1 MRPGDRDA
9 IEHHQG
15 LDSYG
20 LEERAVFDLP
30 QALGTCI
37 LGLAGKPLAQTHDSG
52 REVGARLGGTRRI
65 AINCADDQGI
75 GGIVQCVVR
84 RDGTNHGEQR
94 SSLRRGERAQ
104 FHGPGAR
111 RQQRGQRTAE
121 RNHPGQYAHST
132 HERAAINAL
141 HRTGMRFHFKR
152 VCLVQLTDSTHSEQE
167 PAVQRTGGQSPLR
180 YSSPMKYETRLIW
193 ILTITF
199 GFVFLDRNAASF
211 LMPLIASD
219 LHFSNSQVGLVA
231 SALSFTWAIA
241 AFLGGAYSDR
251 TGNRKSF
258 LLIAVVAFSLCS
270 FASGLAASFATLL
283 AARLLMGL
291 FEGPI
296 LPICQSLVA
305 IESSA
310 GKRGNNMGVMQN
322 FGSNLLGSF
331 VAPLALVAIASAFH
345 WRWAFFVAG
354 VPGLIMAAVIA
365 KFVRQPAATI
375 VPTGGSAQA
384 PAPAPPGE
392 TGMGYR
398 EMLRHRNLWLC
409 MVMAIFMVAWMVLGW
424 AFLPL
429 FFTKV
434 RHISNG
440 EMSVL
445 MSVLGVSAASFSF
458 VVPRL
463 SDRFGRRPIIVIFNF
478 VGLLVPFAAL
488 YFRGSDF
495 ILGALIFFGWS
506 ASGTFPLFMGTVPS
520 ETIPARYV
528 ATSLG
533 MGVGLGEILGG
544 VGAPAIS
551 GRAADHYGLQAPLM
565 IMAFCAIVGTVLALF
580 LRETAPIRSDP
591 RFAQ

>member
-1 MRPGDRDA
+1 
-9 IEHHQG
+9 
-15 LDSYG
+15 
-20 LEERAVFDLP
+20 
-30 QALGTCI
+30 
-37 LGLAGKPLAQTHDSG
+37 
-52 REVGARLGGTRRI
+52 
-65 AINCADDQGI
+65 
-75 GGIVQCVVR
+75 
-84 RDGTNHGEQR
+84 
-94 SSLRRGERAQ
+94 
-104 FHGPGAR
+104 
-111 RQQRGQRTAE
+111 
-121 RNHPGQYAHST
+121 
-132 HERAAINAL
+132 
-141 HRTGMRFHFKR
+141 
-152 VCLVQLTDSTHSEQE
+152 
-167 PAVQRTGGQSPLR
+167 
-180 YSSPMKYETRLIW
+180 MKYETRLIW
-193 ILTITF
+193 VLTITF

-211 LMPLIASD
+211 LMPLIAGD
-219 LHFSNSQVGLVA
+219 LHFNNSQVGLVA
-231 SALSFTWAIA
+231 SALSFTWAVA

-270 FASGLAASFATLL
+270 FASGLAASFAALF
-283 AARLLMGL
+283 AARLFMGL

-354 VPGLIMAAVIA
+354 VPGLIMAVLIA

-375 VPTGGSAQA
+375 VPAGVSAQA
-384 PAPAPPGE
+384 STP

-429 FFTKV
+429 FYTKV
-434 RHISNG
+434 RHIGNG

-445 MSVLGVSAASFSF
+445 MSVLGLSAAFFSF

-488 YFRGSDF
+488 YFGGSLF
-495 ILGALIFFGWS
+495 MLGALIFVGWS

-533 MGVGLGEILGG
+533 MVVGLGEILGG
-544 VGAPAIS
+544 VSAPAIA
-551 GRAADHYGLQAPLM
+551 GRAADLYGLQAPIM
-565 IMAFCAIVGTVLALF
+565 IMAACAIVGTVLALF
-580 LRETAPIRSDP
+580 LRETAPIRLS
-591 RFAQ
+591 RTSAGG